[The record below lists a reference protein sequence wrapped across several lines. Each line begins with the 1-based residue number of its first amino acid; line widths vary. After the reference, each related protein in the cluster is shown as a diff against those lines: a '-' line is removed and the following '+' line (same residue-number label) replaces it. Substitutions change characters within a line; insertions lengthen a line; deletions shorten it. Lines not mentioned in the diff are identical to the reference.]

1 MVKNYAG
8 SDMSMQTHSHRRK
21 NLLTGEWILVSPHRT
36 QRPWQG
42 QVDDPEEGSA
52 VGYDPGCYL
61 CPGNRRA
68 GGVQNPGYE
77 GGFAF
82 DNDFAAL
89 SAESEVE
96 TGKNPFFIAEAENGR
111 CRVVCFSEKHDLRLA
126 LMDDEDVS
134 RALAF
139 LFDEFRKL
147 DRQDDI
153 GYVQVFENRGQMMGC
168 SNPHPHAQIWA
179 TGSVPVEP
187 AKECKTQAAYHAE
200 NGSSL
205 LLDYLA
211 AELEAGDRLVTVNE
225 HAVSLVPFWA
235 CWPYETLLMPRRAMD
250 GPDAMSSEEIAGLAQ
265 VLRKTLVSYEKLFS
279 AAVPY
284 SMGFHP
290 RPSDGRD
297 HPEWQFHAHIYPP
310 LLRSASVR
318 KHMVGFEMLGTPQ
331 RDLTPET
338 AAERLRDA
346 LNGE

>member
-8 SDMSMQTHSHRRK
+8 FSMSMQTHSHRRK

-52 VGYDPGCYL
+52 VDYDPECYL

-68 GGVQNPGYE
+68 GGARNPEYE

-96 TGKNPFFIAEAENGR
+96 AGNNPFFIAEAESGH
-111 CRVVCFSEKHDLRLA
+111 CRVVCFSEQHHLRLA
-126 LMDDEDVS
+126 LMDDEGVS
-134 RALAF
+134 GALGI
-139 LFDEFRKL
+139 LFEEFAKL
-147 DRQDDI
+147 DQQTGI
-153 GYVQVFENRGQMMGC
+153 GYVTVFENRGQMMGC

-187 AKECKTQAAYHAE
+187 AKEWKTQAAYHAE
-200 NGSSL
+200 NRSSL

-211 AELEAGDRLVTVNE
+211 AELEAGDRLVAVNE

-235 CWPYETLLMPRRAMD
+235 CWPYETLLMPRRAVD
-250 GPDAMSSEEIAGLAQ
+250 VPGALSGEEIAGLAR
-265 VLRKTLVSYEKLFS
+265 VLRRTIVSYEKLFS

-290 RPSDGRD
+290 RPSDGQD

-318 KHMVGFEMLGTPQ
+318 KHMVGFEMLGSPQ

-338 AAERLRDA
+338 AAERLRAA
-346 LNGE
+346 LNGD